1 VIKYLISKYYAFFS
15 ANVMLITISIILF
28 IFLIYHISLIKE
40 GNTSNEQLKRSK
52 NIKYMKIIKTTLNN
66 MIKQK
71 KIEIKPCPFLT
82 DDNIK
87 KYKKIVFES
96 NIHLIKILNLTYQ
109 VYQAKKSLSLRNLQ
123 MILKL
128 CMRRMFIIKDF

>member
-1 VIKYLISKYYAFFS
+1 
-15 ANVMLITISIILF
+15 MLITISIILF